1 MANRQ
6 GCLGRS
12 RYLSVQGVAEKNMYP
27 SHFGNNALFPRRQD
41 FEVVVKDGVVGMG
54 VISRRAF
61 AKGTVVAALSGDI
74 IHDIRQHS
82 LQIEPGVHLYD
93 IYFSGYFLHSCS
105 PNVELDMK
113 NLVVHAV
120 KDIGPGDY
128 LYMDYA
134 QTEDVLFKQFPCSCG
149 ADNCRGWITG
159 RKEPMAACIPEIIGD
174 RAEGKVIG

>member
-1 MANRQ
+1 
-6 GCLGRS
+6 
-12 RYLSVQGVAEKNMYP
+12 MYP
-27 SHFGNNALFPRRQD
+27 AHFGNNELFPRKQD
-41 FEVVVKDGVVGMG
+41 FEVVVKDEMVGLG

-61 AKGTVVAALSGDI
+61 AKGEVVAALSGDI
-74 IHDIRQHS
+74 IQDIRQHS

-113 NLVVHAV
+113 GLLVHAV
-120 KDIGPGDY
+120 RDIQEGDY

-149 ADNCRGWITG
+149 SENCRGWITG
-159 RKEPMAACIPEIIGD
+159 RKEQVEGCMPEIMRDLVEEKTAG
-174 RAEGKVIG
+174 

>member
-1 MANRQ
+1 
-6 GCLGRS
+6 
-12 RYLSVQGVAEKNMYP
+12 MYP
-27 SHFGNNALFPRRQD
+27 THFGNNKLFPRKQD
-41 FEVVVKDGVVGMG
+41 FEVVVKDEMVGLG

-61 AKGTVVAALSGDI
+61 AKGEIVAALSGDI
-74 IHDIRQHS
+74 IEDIRQHS

-113 NLVVHAV
+113 DLLVHAV
-120 KDIGPGDY
+120 RDIREGDY

-149 ADNCRGWITG
+149 SENCRGWITG
-159 RKEPMAACIPEIIGD
+159 RKEQVEGCMPEIMRD
-174 RAEGKVIG
+174 VAEEKAAG

>member
-1 MANRQ
+1 
-6 GCLGRS
+6 
-12 RYLSVQGVAEKNMYP
+12 MYP
-27 SHFGNNALFPRRQD
+27 AHFGNNELFPRKKD
-41 FEVVVKDGVVGMG
+41 FEVVVKDEMVGLG

-61 AKGTVVAALSGDI
+61 AKGEVVAALSGDI
-74 IHDIRQHS
+74 IQDIRQHS

-113 NLVVHAV
+113 GLLVHAV
-120 KDIGPGDY
+120 KDIQEGDY

-149 ADNCRGWITG
+149 SDNCRGWITG
-159 RKEPMAACIPEIIGD
+159 RKEQVEGCLPEIM
-174 RAEGKVIG
+174 RELAEEKTAG